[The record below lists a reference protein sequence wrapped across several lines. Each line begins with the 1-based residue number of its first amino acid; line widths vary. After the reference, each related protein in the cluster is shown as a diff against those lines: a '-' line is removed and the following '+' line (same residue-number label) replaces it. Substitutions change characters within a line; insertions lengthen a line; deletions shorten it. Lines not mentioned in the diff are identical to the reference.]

1 MKQNP
6 LFSLETDIIRYAKNI
21 WNDLQVGELESEAP
35 NWDQKRLKI
44 IDVLQSNK
52 KRFQQYE
59 KNGMALKLW
68 GLVDPDQ
75 VRHHFRSTSGPLPVA
90 FW

>member
-1 MKQNP
+1 MKT
-6 LFSLETDIIRYAKNI
+6 LFSLETDIIRYAKSI

-68 GLVDPDQ
+68 GLVDPEQ
-75 VRHHFRSTSGPLPVA
+75 VRPLPIHFRSKAGDLIE
-90 FW
+90 

>member
-1 MKQNP
+1 M
-6 LFSLETDIIRYAKNI
+6 FSLETDIIRYAKSI

-68 GLVDPDQ
+68 GLVDPEQ
-75 VRHHFRSTSGPLPVA
+75 VRPLPVLFRSTSGRLM
-90 FW
+90 